1 MGKGWVG
8 IGAMASDK
16 PVFVGREVDMKRASL
31 AYLFP
36 LFASAVLVTACS
48 SGQSSSTSSASSS
61 TAAPLMQARDKLI
74 ADVKACNSQYDYNP
88 DSTSGIAENALAPHE
103 LEWRQCAYDAI
114 HRYAQANPTLASRY
128 DQLITEDM
136 QMTTAIQQGTM
147 TRTKRRAR
155 DQQLIAQ
162 IKSAEEQQIQ
172 ATAMEQ
178 QRQMEQVRSMVDSMR
193 GFAAMKPTM

>member
-1 MGKGWVG
+1 
-8 IGAMASDK
+8 
-16 PVFVGREVDMKRASL
+16 MKRASL

-36 LFASAVLVTACS
+36 LFASAMLVAACS
-48 SGQSSSTSSASSS
+48 SGQSSSTPSASSS
-61 TAAPLMQARDKLI
+61 TAPPLMQARDKLI
-74 ADVKACNSQYDYNP
+74 ADVKTCSSQYDYNP
-88 DSTSGIAENALAPHE
+88 DSTSGIAENTLAPHE

-114 HRYAQANPTLASRY
+114 HRYAQANPALASRY

-136 QMTTAIQQGTM
+136 QMTMAIQQGTM

-155 DQQLIAQ
+155 DQELIAQ